1 MSISWSRPSLTA
13 QAALL
18 ALNGALVASNV
29 RGISSSIVVMD
40 EVGRVKASLRMDG
53 ASDFTFQAATDK
65 AFTAV
70 NAGMPT
76 AMWDSIIDGNAH
88 AGIRL
93 TSAISRLSMLPGGI
107 PILAH
112 GAVVGAV
119 GVSGGTDEQDV
130 EIAEAAVEALTDSA
144 DGSAGN

>member
-13 QAALL
+13 QAALSAINSAL
-18 ALNGALVASNV
+18 AASLAH
-29 RGISSSIVVMD
+29 GISSSIVVMD
-40 EVGRVKASLRMDG
+40 EVGRVKACLRMDG

-88 AGIRL
+88 AAVRL

-107 PILAH
+107 PIMA
-112 GAVVGAV
+112 GGSVVGAV

-130 EIAEAAVEALTDSA
+130 EIAEAAVGALADSTTDSA
-144 DGSAGN
+144 GN